1 MPVILFVCKR
11 EICGYSKKTTKKPH
25 KITNFLF
32 FFSSFPQ
39 ELHDPTEASLEST
52 GHGGYLCKPGGE

>member
-11 EICGYSKKTTKKPH
+11 EICGYSKKTKKQ

-32 FFSSFPQ
+32 FSFPQ

>member
-1 MPVILFVCKR
+1 MAIQ
-11 EICGYSKKTTKKPH
+11 KKQQKNPIKSP
-25 KITNFLF
+25 IFFF

-52 GHGGYLCKPGGE
+52 GHGGNLCKPGGE